1 LNIVKDP
8 AVQKR
13 AIATA
18 DAIRAGFNEAFNR
31 HGVIGKAGGPVSLIP
46 LSFTE
51 PKIPARKLI
60 HRLKAALQLG
70 GVDPSGMQLIVSATH
85 GPAEV
90 DQTIAAFDQALAML
104 KEEGAL

>member
-1 LNIVKDP
+1 M
-8 AVQKR
+8 QKR

-18 DAIRAGFNEAFNR
+18 DAIRAGFNEAFAR
-31 HGVIGKAGGPVSLIP
+31 HGVAGTAGGPVSLIP
-46 LSFTE
+46 LRFSE

-60 HRLKAALQLG
+60 YRLKAALQLG
-70 GVDPSGMQLIVSATH
+70 GVDPSGMQLIVSAVH

-90 DQTIAAFDQALAML
+90 DQTVAAFDQALGML